1 MRPRSVLSTA
11 ALLLVAVTGCV
22 SSTDSLG
29 EAPEVEVTDYGT
41 RWREEKFVAEA
52 EYTIRNP
59 YSDPVEFR
67 VGFSFTSDGSDTLE
81 WATRTVD
88 AGTTVTGTVFVP
100 WEKHL
105 PSPRVEVESVREE
118 RRS

>member
-29 EAPEVEVTDYGT
+29 EVPEVEVTDYGT

-67 VGFSFTSDGSDTLE
+67 VGFSFHHAILDGWSGT
-81 WATRTVD
+81 ATCSR
-88 AGTTVTGTVFVP
+88 A
-100 WEKHL
+100 W
-105 PSPRVEVESVREE
+105 
-118 RRS
+118 